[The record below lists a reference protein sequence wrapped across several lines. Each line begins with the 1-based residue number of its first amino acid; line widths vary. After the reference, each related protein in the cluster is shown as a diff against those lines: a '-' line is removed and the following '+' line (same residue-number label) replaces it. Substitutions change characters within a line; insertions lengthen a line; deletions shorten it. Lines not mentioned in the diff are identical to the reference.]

1 MSNIKEGSRRNFLK
15 KAAYCAPVIVGLGTL
30 ATPKPTH
37 AGCMGNSRTQ
47 KHHGYGHGHGHR
59 GGNSSE

>member
-37 AGCMGNSRTQ
+37 ASSTNSGLRKQ
-47 KHHGYGHGHGHR
+47 YREYKHR
-59 GGNSSE
+59 GWNSSE